1 MALSQVSPADWIEVP
16 FRVLKEHE
24 GRRLDAFLAL
34 RLGKK
39 YSRMAVQKLI
49 DKGKVTR
56 AARPVKAAARVAEG
70 ETVLIRYPRVAE
82 PPVPHETMP
91 ILFQDEK
98 IVVISKPGGTLSHPT
113 DKVLH
118 NTVTHLLTKQLGRK
132 VYLAH
137 RLDRETSGTMV
148 LALDADAARGLY
160 EQFVARTVRK
170 EYLAVVFGAAAW
182 DDKVVDAPLGA
193 EGGAIRVRRAV
204 GGADGQSAVTEFRPL
219 KTDGRLSLVS
229 AMPRTGR
236 LHQIRAHLAHIG
248 HPLVGDKL
256 YCGDGEVYMKAVRK
270 EVSRADLDAL
280 GADRQLLHAWRLS
293 FAHPG
298 DGRPMSFEAPV
309 PADFPLRPEDA

>member
-1 MALSQVSPADWIEVP
+1 MPSTMPREIDWIEVP

-24 GRRLDAFLAL
+24 GRRLDAFLAE

-49 DKGKVTR
+49 DDGLVSR
-56 AARPVKAAARVAEG
+56 ASRPVKASARVGEG
-70 ETVLIRYPRVAE
+70 ETVMIRYPRVEE

-91 ILFQDEK
+91 ILFQDER

-118 NTVTHLLTKQLGRK
+118 NTVTHLLSKQLDRK

-148 LALDADAARGLY
+148 LALDVDAARSLY
-160 EQFVARTVRK
+160 EQFVAHGVRK
-170 EYLAVVFGAAAW
+170 EYLAVVFGATAW
-182 DDKVVDAPLGA
+182 AETVVDAPLGE
-193 EGGAIRVRRAV
+193 EGKSIRVRRAV
-204 GGADGQSAVTEFRPL
+204 GGANGQSAVTEFRRL
-219 KTDGRLSLVS
+219 ATDGRLSLVS

-293 FAHPG
+293 FKHPG
-298 DGRPMSFEAPV
+298 DGRPLSFEAPV
-309 PADFPLRPEDA
+309 PADFPLRPS